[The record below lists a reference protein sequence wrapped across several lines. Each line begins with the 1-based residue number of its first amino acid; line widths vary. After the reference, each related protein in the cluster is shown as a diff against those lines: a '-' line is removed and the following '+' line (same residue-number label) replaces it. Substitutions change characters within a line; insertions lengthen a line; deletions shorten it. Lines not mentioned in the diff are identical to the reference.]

1 MNRKGRKR
9 SSNSNSSEEEADS
22 KREIQSLREMGSS
35 SNSKMEKA
43 IVGLSGEG
51 ENATLSLS
59 LPLFVEKA
67 RENKLRKANSMKS
80 SKSSCD

>member
-1 MNRKGRKR
+1 MNRKGKKR
-9 SSNSNSSEEEADS
+9 SSNSNSSDEEDDS

-59 LPLFVEKA
+59 P
-67 RENKLRKANSMKS
+67 SPCSWKS
-80 SKSSCD
+80 QEGTNFGKRIP

>member
-9 SSNSNSSEEEADS
+9 SSNSNSSEEEDDS

-67 RENKLRKANSMKS
+67 RGNKLLKANSMKS